1 MSSTPS
7 RWPDRPVVSVGNH
20 TVNSPAADAL
30 RCRIQNGLPYGSQET
45 IVQRSGAS
53 LRCVKAQIQGEDP
66 LTVKVAI
73 EALRLLEP
81 TAADVALDELLAPSG
96 RTVIRR
102 PDEVRDAAGLLGAN
116 GALLAALAAAEHEL
130 GAGLSDGVLDTAEA
144 VRLTAA
150 LTETKLR
157 IDALLARVGGVR

>member
-7 RWPDRPVVSVGNH
+7 RSALRPIVSAG
-20 TVNSPAADAL
+20 TSPANSPAAEAF
-30 RCRIQNGLPYGSQET
+30 RRRIQNGLPYGSAET
-45 IVQRSGAS
+45 IRQRSGTA
-53 LRCVKAQIQGEDP
+53 LRCVRAQLEGEDP

-157 IDALLARVGGVR
+157 IEALLARVGGGR